1 MHACFII
8 LWAWVVIVS
17 YIVADLGMLF
27 TESHQREETRATG
40 KHGLIRVWVNDIH
53 EGFDKNLFP
62 TVEKKSTAFRTTWG
76 WEMTD
81 SPVNCFIAVF
91 FLK

>member
-1 MHACFII
+1 M
-8 LWAWVVIVS
+8 IVS

-53 EGFDKNLFP
+53 YKNLFP
-62 TVEKKSTAFRTTWG
+62 TVEKKSTAFRTT
-76 WEMTD
+76 
-81 SPVNCFIAVF
+81 
-91 FLK
+91 